1 MASLLKLDQMTC
13 YGRNLRN
20 ISDDCNA
27 PIEELSKA
35 NVKKLMSYKVVPD
48 NELWRARLVDELL
61 GARLGSL
68 EVPLEK
74 DEIETVLS
82 FACSS

>member
-1 MASLLKLDQMTC
+1 MTSLFKLDQRTC

-27 PIEELSKA
+27 AIDELSKTS
-35 NVKKLMSYKVVPD
+35 VKKLMEYKEVPE

-74 DEIETVLS
+74 DEIEAMLN